1 VATFWLLVAT
11 VRVVLHDDCA
21 RDRSAAPAPIPVE
34 VSVPAVVPARPIIPI
49 DSELSLPPPPRRS
62 AETSSDVAGP
72 NAVRPN
78 IAACYQRFLVPGVA
92 MVNVVITK
100 SGRVAKADVTG
111 KFAGTPTGAC
121 IERAVKTARFPR
133 SNGISVP
140 YPFMLK

>member
-1 VATFWLLVAT
+1 
-11 VRVVLHDDCA
+11 
-21 RDRSAAPAPIPVE
+21 

-72 NAVRPN
+72 LSKAALVAGLNAVRPN